1 MAKITQEEIEK
12 IRRSNDI
19 VDTIGS
25 YLPLVQKGKNYFAVC
40 PFHDDHSPSMSI
52 SKDKQIF
59 KCFVCG
65 ASGNVITFVED
76 YLNISFMEAIEILAK
91 NAHINVEVSKKEVN
105 SPYKDLYD
113 IYNVALL
120 YYKNN
125 LNTKEGSLARDYLS
139 KRNLTKEII
148 DYFDIGL
155 SLSGGLCL
163 GLSKKYNAS
172 LLDESGLSNNLKDLF
187 VNRIMFTIRDNSG
200 NVVGF
205 SGRKYDNSDS
215 PKYVNTKE
223 TNIFKKGSI
232 LYNYFN
238 ARNEIKKKK
247 EVIISEG
254 FMEVIRLHS
263 IGIDN
268 AVALMGTSFTKEHL
282 NIIKKDNVN
291 VVLNLDQDD
300 AGKTATLNIGSLLLK
315 EGINPTVIIFS
326 GHKDADELIVNE
338 GKDAFLNAYNNRVSF
353 IDFELNYLKKG
364 VNLSDAS
371 SLSKYINESIKV
383 INSIDDDIL
392 REIKIKEL
400 SKKFD
405 IDINLIKS
413 KITNKNVSIKEV
425 KREVKPIKKVK
436 YNKYDIS
443 EIRLLYLMMNNPELI
458 DYYENYLGYM
468 CDPDRKKLADAIISY
483 KEEKKTFDY
492 ADFICYTCLR
502 EDLNNT
508 LKSVCSYPQ
517 SENYTEEEL
526 NDYILRVKERRVQ
539 KEEERLKNLLKNT
552 IDKNEQKKILD
563 KLFNIK
569 KEVLKW

>member
-1 MAKITQEEIEK
+1 MAKLTEEEIEK
-12 IRRSNDI
+12 IRKSNDI
-19 VDTIGS
+19 VDVIGS

-52 SKDKQIF
+52 SKDKQIY

-65 ASGNVITFVED
+65 SSGNVITFVED
-76 YLNISFMEAIEILAK
+76 YLNISFIDAVSILAK
-91 NAHINVEVSKKEVN
+91 NAHIDIEITKKEIN
-105 SPYKDLYD
+105 SPYKDMYEV
-113 IYNVALL
+113 YKVALS

-125 LNTKEGSLARDYLS
+125 LNTKEGSLAREYLN
-139 KRNLTKEII
+139 KRKLTKEII

-155 SLSGGLCL
+155 SLNGGLCQ
-163 GLSKKYNAS
+163 GLSKKYNPS
-172 LLDESGLSNNLKDLF
+172 LLDECGLSSNLKDLF
-187 VNRIMFTIRDNSG
+187 INRIMFTIKDNSG

-232 LYNYFN
+232 LYNYYN
-238 ARNEIKKKK
+238 AKNEIKKKK
-247 EVIISEG
+247 EIIISEG

-282 NIIKKDNVN
+282 EIIKKDKVN

-300 AGKTATLNIGSLLLK
+300 AGKTATMNIGSLLLK
-315 EGINPTVIIFS
+315 EGINPTVILFK
-326 GHKDADELIVNE
+326 GYKDADELIVNE
-338 GKDAFLNAYNNRVSF
+338 GKDAFINAYKNKVNF

-364 VNLSDAS
+364 LNLNDSS
-371 SLSKYINESIKV
+371 SLSKYINESINA
-383 INSIDDDIL
+383 INTINDDIL

-400 SKKFD
+400 SKEFD
-405 IDINLIKS
+405 ISIDLIKS

-425 KREVKPIKKVK
+425 KKEVKPIKKVK

-468 CDPDRKKLADAIISY
+468 CDNERKKLADAIISY
-483 KEEKKTFDY
+483 KEKKKTFDY
-492 ADFICYTCLR
+492 ADFICYTTLR

-517 SENYTEEEL
+517 SESYTEGEL

-552 IDKNEQKKILD
+552 IDKNEQKKILE

>member
-113 IYNVALL
+113 IYNVDLL

-163 GLSKKYNAS
+163 GLSKKYSAS
-172 LLDESGLSNNLKDLF
+172 LLEESGLSSNLKDLF

-223 TNIFKKGSI
+223 TNIFKKGS
-232 LYNYFN
+232 
-238 ARNEIKKKK
+238 
-247 EVIISEG
+247 
-254 FMEVIRLHS
+254 
-263 IGIDN
+263 
-268 AVALMGTSFTKEHL
+268 
-282 NIIKKDNVN
+282 
-291 VVLNLDQDD
+291 
-300 AGKTATLNIGSLLLK
+300 
-315 EGINPTVIIFS
+315 
-326 GHKDADELIVNE
+326 
-338 GKDAFLNAYNNRVSF
+338 
-353 IDFELNYLKKG
+353 
-364 VNLSDAS
+364 
-371 SLSKYINESIKV
+371 
-383 INSIDDDIL
+383 
-392 REIKIKEL
+392 
-400 SKKFD
+400 
-405 IDINLIKS
+405 
-413 KITNKNVSIKEV
+413 
-425 KREVKPIKKVK
+425 
-436 YNKYDIS
+436 
-443 EIRLLYLMMNNPELI
+443 
-458 DYYENYLGYM
+458 
-468 CDPDRKKLADAIISY
+468 
-483 KEEKKTFDY
+483 
-492 ADFICYTCLR
+492 R
-502 EDLNNT
+502 ED
-508 LKSVCSYPQ
+508 
-517 SENYTEEEL
+517 
-526 NDYILRVKERRVQ
+526 RRDG
-539 KEEERLKNLLKNT
+539 RSG
-552 IDKNEQKKILD
+552 
-563 KLFNIK
+563 
-569 KEVLKW
+569 